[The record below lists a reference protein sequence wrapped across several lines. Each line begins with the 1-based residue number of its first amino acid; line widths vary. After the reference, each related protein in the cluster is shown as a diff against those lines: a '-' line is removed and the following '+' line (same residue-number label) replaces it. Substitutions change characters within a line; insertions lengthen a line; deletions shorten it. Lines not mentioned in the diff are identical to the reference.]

1 MESKP
6 VAVNWSASEKTSGG
20 PDLAGDSLLNQGF
33 RGIFRY
39 RLQPW
44 YDGLEDPAAAQQA
57 VLERLLSDYAR
68 TAYGREH
75 GAAEVH
81 TIADYRRAFP
91 VVTYADLEPL
101 IRRVMAGETS
111 LLLPEPPVAW
121 GMTRGT
127 TGQSKSVPITSTD
140 LEMRAAG
147 SRVLLNYVLRSGR
160 DDVLQG
166 ACLNLNYPAQV
177 DTVQM
182 GGREVPRGYSSGI
195 YARYNA
201 ERSNLWLV
209 PVQEEIDALGG
220 RDSEADWRSRFAL
233 VYERAREESV
243 TMCIGVTQTML
254 RFARFLRH
262 RYGLYPKDVWRMQLL
277 GCTSIAG
284 IHSKYKPALRA
295 LYGPVEVLEIYGA
308 TEGIFA
314 QQLDER
320 PYVVPNYDLFFFEV
334 DTGREVKMLH
344 EMRRGEIGSLVV
356 STPVFPRYRIGDL
369 VRCFGAPYYR
379 CIGRERPLARLRYA
393 LERLIHWG

>member
-1 MESKP
+1 MRGKA
-6 VAVNWSASEKTSGG
+6 VAIS
-20 PDLAGDSLLNQGF
+20 SLKDF
-33 RGIFRY
+33 
-39 RLQPW
+39 LQPW
-44 YDGLEDPAAAQQA
+44 YDGLEDSVAAQQA
-57 VLERLLSDYAR
+57 VLQRLLADYAR
-68 TAYGREH
+68 TDYGHEH

-101 IRRVMAGETS
+101 IRRVMAGETD
-111 LLLPEPPVAW
+111 LLLPEPPVGW

-127 TGQSKSVPITSTD
+127 TGQSKYVPITPTD

-147 SRVLLNYVLRSGR
+147 SRVLLNYVLRSSR

-166 ACLNLNYPAQV
+166 ACLNLNYPARV
-177 DTVQM
+177 DTVQV
-182 GGREVPRGYSSGI
+182 GGQEVPRGYSSGI

-201 ERSNLWLV
+201 ARSNLRIV
-209 PVQEEIDALGG
+209 PAQEEIDALGG
-220 RDSEADWRSRFAL
+220 RDDQAGWQRRFVLA
-233 VYERAREESV
+233 YERARQEQV

-254 RFARFLRH
+254 RFARFLRR
-262 RYGLYPKDVWRMQLL
+262 RYGLYPKDAWRMQIL

-284 IHSKYKPALRA
+284 IHSKYRPALRA

-314 QQLDER
+314 QQMDER

-334 DTGREVKMLH
+334 DTGLRRAQSSRRAVKMLH
-344 EMRRGEIGSLVV
+344 EMRRGETGSLVV

-393 LERLIHWG
+393 LERLVYWG

>member
-1 MESKP
+1 MEATDFLRAF
-6 VAVNWSASEKTSGG
+6 V
-20 PDLAGDSLLNQGF
+20 
-33 RGIFRY
+33 
-39 RLQPW
+39 QPW

-57 VLERLLSDYAR
+57 VLERLLADYAR
-68 TAYGREH
+68 TGYGREH
-75 GAAEVH
+75 SAAEVR
-81 TIADYRRAFP
+81 TTADYRRAFP

-101 IRRVMAGETS
+101 IRRVMAGETG

-127 TGQSKSVPITSTD
+127 TGRSKYVPITPTD
-140 LEMRAAG
+140 LEIRAAG

-166 ACLNLNYPAQV
+166 ACLNLNCPAEV
-177 DTVQM
+177 DAVQA
-182 GGREVPRGYSSGI
+182 GGQEVPRGYSSGI

-201 ERSNLWLV
+201 ERSNLRIV
-209 PVQEEIDALGG
+209 PTQDEIDALGG
-220 RDSEADWRSRFAL
+220 RDSEADWRSRFVLA
-233 VYERAREESV
+233 YERAREEPV

-254 RFARFLRH
+254 RFARFLRR
-262 RYGLYPKDVWRMQLL
+262 RYGLYPRDVWRMQLL

-284 IHSKYKPALRA
+284 IQSKHRPALRA

-320 PYVVPNYDLFFFEV
+320 PYVVPTYDLFFFEM
-334 DTGREVKMLH
+334 DTGLRRALGLMAIGPKAQSSRRQVKMLH
-344 EMRRGEIGSLVV
+344 EMRRGETGSLIV
-356 STPVFPRYRIGDL
+356 STPIFPRYRIGDL

-379 CIGRERPLARLRYA
+379 CIGRERPFARLRYA
-393 LERLIHWG
+393 LERLVYWG

>member
-1 MESKP
+1 MATNALK
-6 VAVNWSASEKTSGG
+6 
-20 PDLAGDSLLNQGF
+20 GF
-33 RGIFRY
+33 
-39 RLQPW
+39 LQPW
-44 YDGLEDPAAAQQA
+44 YGGLEDPEAAQQA
-57 VLERLLSDYAR
+57 VLERLLASYAR
-68 TAYGREH
+68 TGYGREH
-75 GAAEVH
+75 GAEAVGSVE
-81 TIADYRRAFP
+81 DYRRAFP
-91 VVTYADLEPL
+91 VVTYADLEPP
-101 IRRVMAGETS
+101 IRRVMAGETD

-127 TGQSKSVPITSTD
+127 TGQSKYIPITPPD

-147 SRVLLNYVLRSGR
+147 SRVLLNYVLRSSR

-177 DTVQM
+177 DTVQV
-182 GGREVPRGYSSGI
+182 GGQEVPRGYSSGI

-201 ERSNLWLV
+201 ARSNLRIV

-220 RDSEADWRSRFAL
+220 HDSEADWRSRFILA
-233 VYERAREESV
+233 YERARQEPV

-254 RFARFLRH
+254 RFARFLRR
-262 RYGLYPKDVWRMQLL
+262 RYGFYPKKVWRMQLL
-277 GCTSIAG
+277 GCTSTAG

-295 LYGPVEVLEIYGA
+295 LYGPAEVLEIYGA

-334 DTGREVKMLH
+334 DTGRVIKMLH
-344 EMRRGEIGSLVV
+344 EMRRGETGSLVV

-393 LERLIHWG
+393 LERLVYWG